1 MRIDG
6 NTIYFRS
13 TPDNY
18 EAEKNWTKSNTV
30 RFVNTFENGLIKGA
44 ELVHIA
50 IENIDTNETFT
61 RCLTDH
67 RRYNGY
73 GVESGLVLWMF
84 SW

>member
-13 TPDNY
+13 TPDNH

-30 RFVNTFENGLIKGA
+30 RFVDIFENGLIKGVD
-44 ELVHIA
+44 LVHIT
-50 IENIDTNETFT
+50 IENTDTSETFT
-61 RCLTDH
+61 RMLTDY
-67 RRYNGY
+67 RQYNGS
-73 GVESGLVLWMF
+73 GVERGLVLYIF